1 MLSEADDERIEY
13 LAWLTHAER
22 DRTTPPLAEYLRW
35 CAYDGNLPWRLES
48 GHLVN
53 LLDQAVDALEA
64 AYGSATAMR
73 EALVATLGPQDD
85 DS

>member
-1 MLSEADDERIEY
+1 VRSDSTDEHIEY
-13 LAWLTHAER
+13 LAWLTHVER
-22 DRTTPPLAEYLRW
+22 DPVTPPLAEYLRW
-35 CAYDGNLPWRLES
+35 CAHDGNLPWRLDT

-53 LLDQAVDALEA
+53 LLDQATDALEA

-73 EALVATLGPQDD
+73 EALVATLGPQE